1 MTRLLSRFF
10 GLGLAAMSVIDSMTV
25 AVAATTEATAA
36 TAASTAS
43 ATVPTVA
50 TAASAT
56 AATIAAAPIPASP
69 GSMLQVMTGL
79 LLVLGL
85 LAAIAWSMKK
95 FGAGKH
101 ASAGAIRVV
110 GGLPVGS
117 RERILV
123 VEVADQWIVV
133 GVTPTSITALSTMP
147 RQENAAT
154 YSALPPTKS
163 FSAWLQQTI
172 DKRHAAAS
180 KSSSGSDHAAEK

>member
-1 MTRLLSRFF
+1 MTRLSSRSF

-25 AVAATTEATAA
+25 AVAATTEVTAASATASTAA
-36 TAASTAS
+36 TVAS
-43 ATVPTVA
+43 ATA
-50 TAASAT
+50 AT
-56 AATIAAAPIPASP
+56 AATIAAAPLPASP

-147 RQENAAT
+147 KQESAAT
-154 YSALPPTKS
+154 YSALPPAKN

-172 DKRHAAAS
+172 DKRHAAAG
-180 KSSSGSDHAAEK
+180 KSSSGLDHAAEK